1 MMNQRVENL
10 KNYCEFKLSIIES
23 LLSDMNNTLTPYL
36 KLRMHTK
43 INILHH
49 LIDYNTFGNFLNE
62 EELNKYLEDNADI
75 ICGFYENELANE

>member
-1 MMNQRVENL
+1 MNQRVDNL

-36 KLRMHTK
+36 KLRLNTK
-43 INILHH
+43 VNILHH

-62 EELNKYLEDNADI
+62 EELNNYLENTADI
-75 ICGFYENELANE
+75 VCGFYEDELANK